1 MIITPRD
8 EFDLFLQ
15 IAHDLSIKHTHTH
28 TQFMRA
34 NMKYPVATSMMAGV
48 YFYLDVKVV
57 SNFSTKTDRYSRLY
71 DCSTIAHCC
80 PWLERIGKILKADRG
95 GITVEQNRWVAVSIV
110 KEEIPFFLF
119 PEPLLFILR
128 GYIQLATIERDFCSK
143 RKFAGIRVC
152 WLRCAGA
159 ILYTLSLVGREFP
172 LFPYPH
178 STNLLFWG
186 IFLSVGQIF
195 GKAKDEKLTT
205 MSSFDMN
212 IHHLAFGSGSGHSIN
227 AALSPMCIL

>member
-57 SNFSTKTDRYSRLY
+57 SNFSTKTDRYSKLY
-71 DCSTIAHCC
+71 DCSTYSSLL
-80 PWLERIGKILKADRG
+80 PLTWTNRKDFKSGQG

-110 KEEIPFFLF
+110 KKEIHFFFIF
-119 PEPLLFILR
+119 PEPFCLFYEAIYNLQRSKEIFVQKGSLR
-128 GYIQLATIERDFCSK
+128 E
-143 RKFAGIRVC
+143 
-152 WLRCAGA
+152 
-159 ILYTLSLVGREFP
+159 
-172 LFPYPH
+172 
-178 STNLLFWG
+178 
-186 IFLSVGQIF
+186 
-195 GKAKDEKLTT
+195 
-205 MSSFDMN
+205 
-212 IHHLAFGSGSGHSIN
+212 
-227 AALSPMCIL
+227 